1 MTLLCYGA
9 RMARIYLDHSATS
22 PLRPE
27 AAEVMRRILG
37 APPGNASS
45 VHAEGHRA
53 RMDVES
59 ARAAVAQLIGS
70 RPDEVIFT
78 SGGTEANNLALFG
91 VAGLESALRRVVT
104 SAFEH
109 PSVAAV
115 VDDLEAG
122 GFEVIRVPP
131 GSDGVVPADA
141 VLDAAVPGTRLVSLM
156 LANNEV
162 GTLQPVRGISRELRR
177 RGVPLHCDAAQ
188 AVGKIPVSV
197 DDLGV
202 DLMTMA
208 AHKLGGPQGAGALF
222 VRRGLTLHPH
232 LRGGGQ
238 ELNRRPGSEN
248 VAAIA
253 GFGAAA
259 TAVSRGLENEA
270 RSMAALRDHLETQIT
285 ARAPGAR
292 INASS
297 APRVPGI
304 SSLAFEGV
312 AGETL
317 VIALDLEGVSVSAGS
332 ACSAGTIRRSRSL
345 QAMGLEQESRS
356 SIRVS
361 LGPTTTVQE
370 IDLFVERLGRVLVRT
385 GPTTAASPVPA
396 VMR

>member
-9 RMARIYLDHSATS
+9 RMTRIYLDHSATS

-27 AAEVMRRILG
+27 TAEAMRRILD
-37 APPGNASS
+37 APSGNASS
-45 VHAEGHRA
+45 IHADGHRA
-53 RMDVES
+53 RIEVES
-59 ARAAVAQLIGS
+59 ARAAVARLIGS

-78 SGGTEANNLALFG
+78 SVGTEANNLGLYGA
-91 VAGLESALRRVVT
+91 AGLESDLRRVVT

-115 VDDLEAG
+115 VDDLEAR
-122 GFEVIRVPP
+122 GFEVIRVAP

-162 GTLQPVRGISRELRR
+162 GTLQPIRGISGELRR

-188 AVGKIPVSV
+188 AVGKIPVGIG
-197 DDLGV
+197 DLGV

-208 AHKLGGPQGAGALF
+208 AHKLGGPQGAGALV
-222 VRRGLTLHPH
+222 VRRGMILRPH

-248 VAAIA
+248 VAAIV

-259 TAVSRGLENEA
+259 TAVSCGLESEA
-270 RSMAALRDHLETQIT
+270 RSMAALRDRLEAKIT
-285 ARAPGAR
+285 ARAPGTGV
-292 INASS
+292 NASS

-304 SSLAFEGV
+304 SSLAFDGV
-312 AGETL
+312 TGETL

-332 ACSAGTIRRSRSL
+332 ACSAGTLRRSRSL
-345 QAMGLEQESRS
+345 QAMGLERESRS

-370 IDLFVERLGRVLVRT
+370 IDLFVERLDRVLVRMGQT
-385 GPTTAASPVPA
+385 AAASPAPV
-396 VMR
+396 VTR